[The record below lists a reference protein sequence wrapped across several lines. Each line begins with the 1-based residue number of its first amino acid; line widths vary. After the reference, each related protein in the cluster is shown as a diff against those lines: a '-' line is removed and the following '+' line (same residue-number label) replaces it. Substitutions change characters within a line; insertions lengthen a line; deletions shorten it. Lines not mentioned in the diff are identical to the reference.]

1 MLREPAFAPIFAPAS
16 RAEVAIAGTVELD
29 GRRLPVNGLIDRLAV
44 EADRVLLVDYKTNRP
59 VPQDADAIPEAHR
72 RQMALYAA
80 LLAPLFPDRRI
91 EAALLYT
98 EGPVLHRLDP
108 EALSLGPPA

>member
-1 MLREPAFAPIFAPAS
+1 
-16 RAEVAIAGTVELD
+16 
-29 GRRLPVNGLIDRLAV
+29 
-44 EADRVLLVDYKTNRP
+44 
-59 VPQDADAIPEAHR
+59 
-72 RQMALYAA
+72 MALYAA

-108 EALSLGPPA
+108 EALSLKPAA